1 MFFTPR
7 FHNKRI
13 IDRNTDYFLDAFL
26 FQFICLVDI
35 SWEVSLQQG
44 MECIKQDTHNKSV
57 TPKSIR
63 SNKLHL
69 QQMRKLNVEWKGR
82 GVKIHVHKHPAWHK
96 RFPHTKWQMCVP
108 LAEVSVINTIWLRSN
123 STKQLTDFY
132 TANSAYYV
140 LSHYYGALIYRA
152 AYATLHQWQLTSFLK
167 MTAFWDVV
175 SLKYNDVSEVCTAS
189 INSTS
194 GMLVYFN
201 KTTRCC
207 IPKGYHL
214 HTHHYE
220 NLKPKNNVWLL
231 ICFVSD
237 DIYPVLW

>member
-1 MFFTPR
+1 
-7 FHNKRI
+7 
-13 IDRNTDYFLDAFL
+13 
-26 FQFICLVDI
+26 
-35 SWEVSLQQG
+35 
-44 MECIKQDTHNKSV
+44 
-57 TPKSIR
+57 
-63 SNKLHL
+63 
-69 QQMRKLNVEWKGR
+69 MRKLNVEWKGR
-82 GVKIHVHKHPAWHK
+82 SVKIHVHKHPALHYKVCKVKGFHIPNDKCVYPWQ
-96 RFPHTKWQMCVP
+96 KWVWSIPSGSVATVP
-108 LAEVSVINTIWLRSN
+108 NNWLT
-123 STKQLTDFY
+123 STQRIVPIMY
-132 TANSAYYV
+132 I
-140 LSHYYGALIYRA
+140 HRA
-152 AYATLHQWQLTSFLK
+152 AYATLHQWQLISFLK

-175 SLKYNDVSEVCTAS
+175 SLKYNDVSEVCTAC